1 MEGFGLRFR
10 AVGFVLSL
18 ALGSAAVCAQSPED
32 GPKAAAQFG
41 AREHVQQMSL
51 SPDASHIAVIQ
62 PASGHGSIVTVIA
75 LDGSGERRILAAD
88 GTKER
93 LSYCRWSTNTRLICN
108 VDIVRN
114 DGTKLL
120 GFSRLIAI
128 DQDGNA
134 MKMISVGTNYRS
146 RGLGQDGGVVID
158 WTGTDK
164 PGAVLMT
171 RTFVPDDE
179 VGSRLGQRDEGLGVE
194 RVDSVSLARS
204 TVESP
209 KADAIE
215 YISDGLG
222 NVRIMGL
229 RPKTLDGQ
237 LRETRNYFYRKVGER
252 NWQPLSRV
260 GGQKADTDGFDPY
273 AIDPTLNVA
282 YGFQRLNGRQALYK
296 IALDGSLK
304 REVVFARD
312 DVDVDGLIRIGRNR
326 RVVGVSFA
334 TDRRQRVFFDPKLKS
349 LGAALSKAIPG
360 LPLISFIDSSSDE
373 SKLLIFAGSDV
384 NPGRYF
390 LHDKATR
397 RLEELLPS
405 RPQLEGVAL
414 APVTSVRFPA
424 ADGTMVPAYLTLP
437 VGSAG
442 KSLPAIVMPHGGPAA
457 RDEWGFDWWA
467 QFFANRG
474 YAVLQPNYRGS
485 AGFGDGWY
493 QQNGFISWRSAIG
506 DVSDGG
512 RWLINQ
518 GIAAKDKLGI
528 VGWSYGG
535 YAALQS
541 AVVDPDLF
549 KAIIAVAPVT
559 DLELLRLE
567 SDGFTNYDLV
577 DAFIGQG
584 KHVREGSPAQN
595 AERIKAPVLM
605 FHGDLDQNVGIG
617 QSRLMAKRLKNPG
630 QAVELVEF
638 PGLSHQLDDSD
649 ARTKMLEKSDAF
661 LRKAMALP

>member
-1 MEGFGLRFR
+1 MGRFAPHLK
-10 AVGFVLSL
+10 AVGL
-18 ALGSAAVCAQSPED
+18 ALALAMGSSPLSAMSPED
-32 GPKAAAQFG
+32 GTQAAAQFG
-41 AREHVQQMSL
+41 ARDNVQQMSL
-51 SPDASHIAVIQ
+51 SPDGRHIAVIQ
-62 PASGHGSIVTVIA
+62 PTGGHASTITVMA
-75 LDGSGERRILAAD
+75 LDGSGERRILAVD
-88 GTKER
+88 GTKEQ
-93 LSYCRWSTNTRLICN
+93 LSYCRWSTNARLICN
-108 VDIVRN
+108 VTIVRN

-120 GFSRLIAI
+120 GFSRMIAM
-128 DQDGNA
+128 DQDGSA
-134 MKMISVGTNYRS
+134 MKMISVGTNIRS
-146 RGLGQDGGVVID
+146 RGLGQDGGDVID

-164 PGAVLMT
+164 AGAVLMT
-171 RTFVPDDE
+171 RTYVPDDAL
-179 VGSRLGQRDEGLGVE
+179 GSRLGQRDEGLGVE

-209 KADAIE
+209 NADAIE

-229 RPKTLDGQ
+229 RPKTGDG
-237 LRETRNYFYRKVGER
+237 LLGATRNYFYRKVGER
-252 NWQPLSRV
+252 SWQPLSRV
-260 GGQKADTDGFDPY
+260 GAQKADGDGFDPY
-273 AIDPTLNVA
+273 AIDPTLNIA
-282 YGFQRLNGRQALYK
+282 FGFQRLNGRQALFK
-296 IALDGSLK
+296 DSLDGSLK
-304 REVVFARD
+304 REIVFARD
-312 DVDVDGLIRIGRNR
+312 DVDIDSLIRIGRNR

-334 TDRRQRVFFDPKLKS
+334 TDRRPRVFFDPELKRLS
-349 LGAALSKAIPG
+349 AALSKAIPG

-373 SKLLIFAGSDV
+373 SNLLIFAGSDV

-390 LHDKATR
+390 LYDKATR

-405 RPQLEGVAL
+405 RAELKDVAL
-414 APVTSVRFPA
+414 APVKSVSFPA
-424 ADGTMVPAYLTLP
+424 ADGTMIPAYLTLP
-437 VGSAG
+437 VGSTG
-442 KSLPAIVMPHGGPAA
+442 KALPAIVMPHGGPAA

-485 AGFGDGWY
+485 AGYGDGWY

-506 DVSDGG
+506 DVNDGG
-512 RWLINQ
+512 RWLVNQ
-518 GIAAKDKLGI
+518 GITTNDKLGI

-559 DLELLRLE
+559 DLELLRAE
-567 SDGFTNYDLV
+567 SDGFTNYNLV
-577 DAFIGQG
+577 DAFIGRG

-617 QSRLMAKRLKNPG
+617 QSRLMSKRLKNIG
-630 QAVELVEF
+630 KAVELVEF
-638 PGLSHQLDDSD
+638 PGLSHQLDDSE